1 MKRKRETPTWRKW
14 LYCLLPALAAVTL
27 YLLLPLFPR
36 FTEYVWVRGVFRIVS
51 FPLTGLMSLFPFS
64 VTEVVVVAGIPALLA
79 LAVVF
84 VVRLVRRADRRRVA
98 ERGARF
104 VAFCLSLFLLL
115 FMVMDGGNFSRLP
128 TATLFGLTE
137 KTYDAA
143 FLQAV
148 TADLAA
154 KTNAARANV
163 AEDADGYMTL
173 SASKSATL
181 RAADD
186 CYKPLRERYPFLVSG
201 VWRVKSVA
209 LSHLWSYTGYTG
221 VYCPWLSEV
230 SINTDTPVSEW
241 GHTAAHEIAHTM
253 GFAREDACNFVAYLA
268 CVSSDNP
275 DFVYSG
281 YLAAFTYCANALYDY
296 DKDAFRTVFLSLSD
310 GVCRD
315 LKQRSSYWKQ
325 FSGQVMDSAQS
336 FNDAF
341 IKANGVESGIISYNE
356 AVSLILQY
364 YDTNKILA

>member
-128 TATLFGLTE
+128 MATLFGLTE
-137 KTYDAA
+137 KSYDAA

-163 AEDADGYMTL
+163 AEDVDGYMTL

-241 GHTAAHEIAHTM
+241 GHTAAHEIGAGGEDQVFNLPVQLIDGRAHPETNI
-253 GFAREDACNFVAYLA
+253 GEVLRGDLRRGDCVRLLAHGALLNPRSCTPPSGRPRRYARPRRLL
-268 CVSSDNP
+268 P
-275 DFVYSG
+275 
-281 YLAAFTYCANALYDY
+281 
-296 DKDAFRTVFLSLSD
+296 
-310 GVCRD
+310 
-315 LKQRSSYWKQ
+315 
-325 FSGQVMDSAQS
+325 
-336 FNDAF
+336 
-341 IKANGVESGIISYNE
+341 
-356 AVSLILQY
+356 
-364 YDTNKILA
+364 